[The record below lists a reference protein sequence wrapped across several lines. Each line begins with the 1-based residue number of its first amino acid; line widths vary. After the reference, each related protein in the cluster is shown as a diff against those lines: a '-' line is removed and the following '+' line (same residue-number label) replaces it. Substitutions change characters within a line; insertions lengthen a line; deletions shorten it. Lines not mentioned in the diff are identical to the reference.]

1 MSKMKSVY
9 FSEKDYW
16 LVDEIKRRA
25 EIRGVSISTEIVDA
39 LREHFE
45 VGKEEVV
52 ISKKLYD
59 KLQEIA
65 RLIGG
70 S

>member
-1 MSKMKSVY
+1 MKSVY

-52 ISKKLYD
+52 IIQKTL
-59 KLQEIA
+59 
-65 RLIGG
+65 
-70 S
+70 